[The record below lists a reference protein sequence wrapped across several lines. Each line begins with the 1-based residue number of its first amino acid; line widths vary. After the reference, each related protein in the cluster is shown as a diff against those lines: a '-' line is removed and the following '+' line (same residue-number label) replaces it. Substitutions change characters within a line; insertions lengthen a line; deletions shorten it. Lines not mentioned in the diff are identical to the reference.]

1 MGVMS
6 KPEVCSRVF
15 VLGMVVQVE
24 NRSRLSRDLNTTQKA
39 EITDLGDPHIDRVVK
54 TLNVN

>member
-1 MGVMS
+1 MS

-24 NRSRLSRDLNTTQKA
+24 NRSRLSRDLNITQKA